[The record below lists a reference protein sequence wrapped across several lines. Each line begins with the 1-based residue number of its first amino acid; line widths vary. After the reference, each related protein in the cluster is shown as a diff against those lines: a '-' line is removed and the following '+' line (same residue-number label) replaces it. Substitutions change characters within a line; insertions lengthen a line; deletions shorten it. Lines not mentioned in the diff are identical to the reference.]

1 LPKRIQHIPSK
12 GGIVSRP
19 ARSLLE
25 LDRFSSA
32 DLQHWQ
38 TLSKSLD
45 ELNDELHFGT
55 EPQRRRLRPKLVEA
69 LRGAGTTPLNL
80 DRWVRTVTYQYSLQ
94 PLSAAGSLQAVGQRF
109 NAGFEL
115 DTGTLSPWPA
125 LYLAQNFETAFR
137 EKFQLASDVVAD
149 GLTPQEL
156 ALEHDVSHSTV
167 FVRGHIEQVFD
178 MSTFLSLNS
187 VARVLREIKMPQEAV
202 SLSKKAENRQEG
214 SLYDPKRYAA
224 F

>member
-1 LPKRIQHIPSK
+1 M
-12 GGIVSRP
+12 
-19 ARSLLE
+19 
-25 LDRFSSA
+25 
-32 DLQHWQ
+32 
-38 TLSKSLD
+38 
-45 ELNDELHFGT
+45 
-55 EPQRRRLRPKLVEA
+55 
-69 LRGAGTTPLNL
+69 
-80 DRWVRTVTYQYSLQ
+80 RTVTYQYSLQ

-167 FVRGHIEQVFD
+167 FVRGH
-178 MSTFLSLNS
+178 
-187 VARVLREIKMPQEAV
+187 MPQEAV